1 VRGRCG
7 LRSELFDHSIAI
19 VVTVYIQVSIRAR
32 LLLVRN
38 CAAMDRKTSQVVVI
52 TMATLCLLLS
62 PAALAAPA
70 DDMTADEV
78 MMMMLYNS
86 ILCRCYFCPLRCQNR
101 SFVCQPNRV
110 AKTAGSILGLTPRI
124 PRTVHRY
131 FWAYPFLLF
140 SFSFFSHYIVVILI
154 GLASVH
160 VMMYFTA
167 IYVAVWSFS
176 FCF

>member
-78 MMMMLYNS
+78 MMLYNS
-86 ILCRCYFCPLRCQNR
+86 ILCRCYFCQFLCQNR

-140 SFSFFSHYIVVILI
+140 SFSFFPTI
-154 GLASVH
+154 
-160 VMMYFTA
+160 
-167 IYVAVWSFS
+167 
-176 FCF
+176 